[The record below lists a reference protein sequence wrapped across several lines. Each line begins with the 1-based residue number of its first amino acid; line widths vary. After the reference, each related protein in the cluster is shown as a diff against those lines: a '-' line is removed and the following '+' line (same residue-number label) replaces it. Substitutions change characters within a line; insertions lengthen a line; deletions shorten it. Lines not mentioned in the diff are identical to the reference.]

1 MKDFLKFTLATITG
15 IIVSSVVLF
24 FISILVFFSMVSSS
38 ESETQVRKNSIMMLD
53 LNGTLA
59 ERSQD
64 NPFDL
69 FMGDDNKT
77 YGLDD
82 VLSSIKKAKEND
94 DIKGI
99 YIEATSLDAGFASRE
114 EIRNALKDFKESG
127 KFIVAYGDN
136 YSQGLYYLS
145 SVADKVLL
153 NPQGMVEWKG
163 LATTPMFFKDLL
175 AKIGVEMQIFKVG
188 TYKSAVEPFISTE
201 MSPANREQIDAY
213 LTSIWGQVTN
223 DVAKSRKVSVDSL
236 NAIADRMLMFYPAEK
251 SVEYGLV
258 DTLIYKNDVRDY
270 LKAMIGIDKDDRMP
284 VLGLQDIINV
294 KKNVPKDKSGNIIAV
309 YYAYGEIDSST
320 SSASPD
326 GEGIDSKKVIKDLR
340 KLKDDEDVKAVVLRV
355 NSPGGSAY
363 GSEQIWYAVS
373 ELKKEKPV
381 IVSMGDYAASG
392 GYYIS
397 CNADTIVAEPTT
409 LTGSIGI
416 FGMFPNA
423 KGLTDKIGVNF
434 DVVKTNKYADFG
446 MLTRP
451 MNDGEKGLMQ
461 MYVNNGYDLFLTR
474 CSDGRGISKEDLDKI
489 AQGRVWTGSK
499 AKELGLVDELGGLD
513 KALDIAIAKAG
524 VDAYTVMNY
533 PEKESFFESLMNTN
547 PGNYIKARMLKG
559 TMGEIYQQF
568 SALENFDKC
577 DRVQARVPF
586 ELNIQ

>member
-99 YIEATSLDAGFASRE
+99 YIEAASLDAGFASRE

-163 LATTPMFFKDLL
+163 LAATPMFFKDLL

-284 VLGLQDIINV
+284 VLGLQDMINV

>member
-1 MKDFLKFTLATITG
+1 MKDFLKFTLATVTG
-15 IIVSSVVLF
+15 IIISSVVLF

-53 LNGTLA
+53 LDGKLT
-59 ERSQD
+59 ERSQE
-64 NPFDL
+64 NPFDFL
-69 FMGDDNKT
+69 MGDDYNT

-82 VLSSIKKAKEND
+82 ILSSIKKAKENE

-99 YIEATSLDAGFASRE
+99 YIQATSLDAGFASRE

-127 KFIVAYGDN
+127 KFIVAYGDQ
-136 YSQGLYYLS
+136 YTQGLYYLS
-145 SVADKVLL
+145 SVADKVLM
-153 NPQGMVEWKG
+153 NPQGMIEWRG
-163 LATTPMFFKDLL
+163 LAATPMFFKDLL
-175 AKIGVEMQIFKVG
+175 AKIGIEMQIFKVG

-201 MSPANREQIDAY
+201 MSPANREQINAY
-213 LTSIWGQVTN
+213 LSSIWGQVTS
-223 DVAKSRKVSVDSL
+223 DVAESRQVSVASL
-236 NAIADRMLMFYPAEK
+236 NAAADRMLMFHPAEE
-251 SVEYGLV
+251 SVKYGLV
-258 DTLIYKNDVRDY
+258 DTLIYKNDVRNY
-270 LKAMIGIDKDDRMP
+270 LKKMIGIDEDDRMP
-284 VLGLQDIINV
+284 VLGLKDMINV
-294 KKNVPKDKSGNIIAV
+294 KKNVPKDKSGNVIAV
-309 YYAYGEIDSST
+309 YYAYGEISGGSS
-320 SSASPD
+320 SSANEETINPT
-326 GEGIDSKKVIKDLR
+326 KVIKDLR

-423 KGLTDKIGVNF
+423 KGLTEKLGVNF
-434 DVVKTNKYADFG
+434 DVVKTNEYADFG
-446 MLTRP
+446 MMTRP

-513 KALDIAIAKAG
+513 KALEIAIAKAG
-524 VDAYTVMNY
+524 VEGYTVLSY
-533 PEKESFFESLMNTN
+533 PEKTSFFETLMNTKAD
-547 PGNYIKARMLKG
+547 NYIKARMLKG

-568 SALENFDKC
+568 STLENFEKC
-577 DRVQARVPF
+577 DRLQARVPF
-586 ELNIQ
+586 ALNIQ